1 MTLEQLRNTVS
12 ARITSPLVRQLS
24 KTGIT
29 PNVITIIGL
38 ALNIL
43 AAYFIL
49 SGSFF
54 ISGIVILVSGLCDI
68 LDGALARLTN
78 RGSTF
83 GAILDSAVDRISEA
97 IILSSL
103 LIRYASH
110 GDMLQIILILAI
122 LVGSFL
128 TSYIR
133 ARSEGLGLKCK
144 VGWFTRAERVIVIA
158 VGLLINQIPII
169 LWVLVVF
176 VYITVAQRLIH
187 VRQQNE
193 SRNRE
198 WQS

>member
-1 MTLEQLRNTVS
+1 MTLEQLRSKIS

-29 PNVITIIGL
+29 PNTVTIMGL

-54 ISGIVILVSGLCDI
+54 VGGIVILVSGLCDI

-83 GAILDSAVDRISEA
+83 GAILDSTVDRISEA

-133 ARSEGLGLKCK
+133 AKSEGLGLKCK

>member
-1 MTLEQLRNTVS
+1 MTLEQLRSKIS

-29 PNVITIIGL
+29 PNTVTIMGL

-54 ISGIVILVSGLCDI
+54 IGGIVILVSGLCDI

-83 GAILDSAVDRISEA
+83 GAILDSTVDRISEA

-133 ARSEGLGLKCK
+133 AKSEGLGLKCK

-158 VGLLINQIPII
+158 VGWLINQIPII

>member
-1 MTLEQLRNTVS
+1 MTLEQLRSKIS

-29 PNVITIIGL
+29 PNTVTIMGL

-54 ISGIVILVSGLCDI
+54 IGGIVILVSGLCDI

-83 GAILDSAVDRISEA
+83 GAILDSTVDRISEA

-133 ARSEGLGLKCK
+133 AKSEGLGLKCK

>member
-1 MTLEQLRNTVS
+1 MTLEQLRSKIS

-54 ISGIVILVSGLCDI
+54 IGGIVILISGLCDI

-83 GAILDSAVDRISEA
+83 GAILDSTVDRISEA

-133 ARSEGLGLKCK
+133 AKSEGLGLKCK